1 MFPPSLYH
9 SKDGS
14 ATPIEGERVFMIKN
28 ETQQTIPR
36 MRTLPKLHRELNEMG
51 IEISMNALRVWVKQ
65 GKIPAIYVGKKALVN
80 MDAVIDY
87 LNGGTHND

>member
-1 MFPPSLYH
+1 
-9 SKDGS
+9 
-14 ATPIEGERVFMIKN
+14 
-28 ETQQTIPR
+28 
-36 MRTLPKLHRELNEMG
+36 MG

-87 LNGGTHND
+87 LNVGRLNIFY